1 MNFDEKMAEEYEENA
16 EYIEIDDYGH
26 KVYGSLDIEQ
36 AFLDALRKGSQL
48 DKVYD
53 TSENKWVNRHSELE
67 KKYDTCLREKL
78 EKEAD
83 DYAEKHAFRVPY
95 DGSNKFYNDV
105 DLKASKE
112 GYIAGAEPREKLIA
126 KLEEQ
131 NKNQAESLGVTLL
144 EEENKAKRIKDLE
157 KENSELKKN
166 YEDSLIA
173 YSILKE
179 KIGVLSKPSPVEAM
193 QDALITIQKEANKKQ
208 RDQLS
213 EAKHI
218 LSNFIKACEDYE
230 ISEAREKAEQFL
242 KENM

>member
-48 DKVYD
+48 DNVYD
-53 TSENKWVNRHSELE
+53 ASKNKWVNRDLELE
-67 KKYDTCLREKL
+67 EKYVTSLKEKL

-112 GYIAGAEPREKLIA
+112 GYIAGAEPREKIIA

-157 KENSELKKN
+157 KENTELKEQLGNIQMQKAGEKSDLVWKLKTANEQKTEKLTKAKEIIKN
-166 YEDSLIA
+166 LLFFLNKFYDEDCLVCMD
-173 YSILKE
+173 
-179 KIGVLSKPSPVEAM
+179 G
-193 QDALITIQKEANKKQ
+193 
-208 RDQLS
+208 
-213 EAKHI
+213 
-218 LSNFIKACEDYE
+218 
-230 ISEAREKAEQFL
+230 AEQFL
-242 KENM
+242 KEDT